1 MTFESPAAPS
11 FAAVPDDPAVAGM
24 PPAQAPRS
32 RQKAAPL
39 TDTALKALKPRDK
52 AYKVTDAAGLYV
64 VVSPTGA
71 KSFRYDY
78 RHGVADS
85 NPSKPGRWTLTVGR
99 YEPGTPNRSDADLQA
114 LEYGATLSLKDARVL
129 RDRAS
134 RQVAAGEN
142 PSKVKAVKRAT
153 DAEAGTF
160 GAWAARYIA
169 FKTDPK
175 SGEEQWAES
184 TAGYRIST
192 YERLLKPVLAAR
204 RMGDIT
210 RRELAELFD
219 QIKAKNGP
227 APAVLAREL
236 VLVVFRYAMGRD
248 EAITVNP
255 VEAIRRNSIATF
267 APRMRNLT
275 RHELKTFFDALQ
287 RTQASATLRLALRFV
302 LLTMVRKG
310 EFIGATWKEIN
321 WERATW
327 TIPASRMKAGR
338 DHMVP
343 LSSQA
348 LDILTTLRACFPAST
363 YLHPGRYE
371 ADIPISDP
379 ALNRVVD
386 ITVRQISK
394 EVEQGADDFEPFSV
408 HDLRRTASTRLNEAG
423 FPKELIEL
431 CLAHVNKDQVAA
443 AYDHSKRLAARR
455 VLMQGW
461 ADMVDCWL
469 RGESAKDVITSTKT
483 RIAAVAH
490 DDAELGEADL

>member
-11 FAAVPDDPAVAGM
+11 FSAFPDASAADMSATGAK
-24 PPAQAPRS
+24 RL
-32 RQKAAPL
+32 RQKAPPL
-39 TDTALKALKPRDK
+39 TDTALKALRPRGKP
-52 AYKVTDAAGLYV
+52 YKVGDGGGMYV
-64 VVSPTGA
+64 HVSPTGVRT
-71 KSFRYDY
+71 FRYDY
-78 RHGVADS
+78 RHGVQDS
-85 NPSKPGRWTLTVGR
+85 DPTKAGRWTLTIGR
-99 YEPGTPNRSDADLQA
+99 YEPGTPNRTDAELQA
-114 LEYGATLSLKDARVL
+114 LEYGAVLSLKDARAL
-129 RDRAS
+129 RDRAT
-134 RQVAAGEN
+134 RQLAAGEN
-142 PSKVKAVKRAT
+142 PSKAKGLKRAT

-160 GAWAARYIA
+160 GAWGAEYIA
-169 FKTDPK
+169 FKCDPK

-192 YERLLKPVLAAR
+192 YNRLLKPVLAAR
-204 RMGDIT
+204 RMTDIK

-219 QIKAKNGP
+219 RIKANNGP

-236 VLVVFRYAMGRD
+236 VLVIFRYAMGRD
-248 EAITVNP
+248 DAITVNP
-255 VEAIRRNSIATF
+255 AEAIRRNSIATF

-275 RHELKTFFDALQ
+275 RHELKTFFDTLQ
-287 RTQASATLRLALRFV
+287 RTQASATLRLAVRFV
-302 LLTMVRKG
+302 LLTLVRKG
-310 EFIGATWKEIN
+310 EFIGATWKEIS

-338 DHMVP
+338 EHLVP
-343 LSSQA
+343 LSGQA
-348 LDILTTLRACFPAST
+348 LDILTTLRSCYPSSV

-379 ALNRVVD
+379 ALNRVIE
-386 ITVRQISK
+386 ITVRQINT
-394 EVEQGADDFEPFSV
+394 EAGEGADPFEPFNV

-455 VLMQGW
+455 ALMQGW
-461 ADMVDCWL
+461 ADMVDSWL
-469 RGESAKDVITSTKT
+469 RGESAKDVIAATKA

-490 DDAELGEADL
+490 DDAEMGEADL